1 MRSYIFGKDLELINR
16 EALVPVGYPG
26 FPSNNWGLYDM
37 HGNVMEWC
45 YDFYSDYSMEE
56 ITNQLV
62 QLGAVQECYAAEVGI
77 EVPMSVDRQVG
88 QNLNHHIADQKPVF
102 V

>member
-1 MRSYIFGKDLELINR
+1 MISTVIIQWKKLPI
-16 EALVPVGYPG
+16 
-26 FPSNNWGLYDM
+26 
-37 HGNVMEWC
+37 
-45 YDFYSDYSMEE
+45 
-56 ITNQLV
+56 QLV
-62 QLGAVQECYAAEVGI
+62 QLGAAQECYAAEVGI